1 MPSIRDLMNEIVHN
15 SVGSSLYYA
24 GVQKAKSGIFNPIT
38 QTVQA
43 ILTSDG
49 CVIDDCKLYTVAGI
63 KYTMIPPGT
72 DMLIGFVD
80 TDPNEAYVIGIDP
93 NAQVLSTI
101 SGIMTVSA
109 AGMVVGAGI
118 ITLTKD
124 PASV

>member
-1 MPSIRDLMNEIVHN
+1 MPSIRDLMDDIIQN

-24 GVQKAKSGIFNPIT
+24 GVQKAKSGLFNPIT

-43 ILTSDG
+43 ILVSDG

-63 KYTMIPPGT
+63 KYTLIPPGT

-80 TDPNEAYVIGIDP
+80 TDPNEAYVIGLDP
-93 NAQVLSTI
+93 NALVLSTI
-101 SGIMTVSA
+101 SGTMTATA
-109 AGMVVGAGI
+109 AGMVIGTGV